1 LDIQANMG
9 AWEPNVLNH
18 RSRNVSTAVLAVCC
32 VLLAPMTG
40 AADPADPRPLIDLVR
55 EEDERRETRWTGFH
69 RIRAGYPQTVSAGL
83 GVIRAR
89 LPESWE
95 CVTSC
100 PFRGLVLQ
108 VEPGIRGIQLSA
120 GFATMIAEKNRL
132 KHFLHD
138 IDVAF
143 GVKGV
148 VLHRWDRSEP
158 SAAQRTFAGVEFSY
172 TVTRINFSIGTLRR
186 IDRIPGGDWLVSAGF
201 GWGF

>member
-1 LDIQANMG
+1 MPRSSTVATALLMG
-9 AWEPNVLNH
+9 CCLFFVPETVASDPVDA
-18 RSRNVSTAVLAVCC
+18 RS
-32 VLLAPMTG
+32 
-40 AADPADPRPLIDLVR
+40 LIDLVR
-55 EEDERRETRWTGFH
+55 QEDERRETRWTGFH
-69 RIRAGYPQTVSAGL
+69 RFRVGYPQTVSAGL
-83 GVIRAR
+83 GVVRAR

-108 VEPGIRGIQLSA
+108 VEPGIRGIQLGA
-120 GFATMIAEKNRL
+120 GFATLMAEKHHL

-138 IDVAF
+138 IHVAF

-148 VLHRWDRSEP
+148 VLHRWDGSER
-158 SAAQRTFAGVEFSY
+158 SAAERTFAGVEFSY

-186 IDRIPGGDWLVSAGF
+186 IDRVPGGDWIVSAGF